1 MMSHSNPYH
10 LFAEVF
16 AAAQDTGMV
25 EPNAMA
31 LATAG
36 TDGRPTVRMVL
47 MKDFDDD
54 GFVFYTNLESRK
66 AQQIQANPNA
76 AICFYWQQ
84 IGRQVR
90 AEGPV
95 EPVSDA
101 EADAYFAL
109 RAHGS
114 QIGAWSSKQSAT
126 LGDREELLDRVRA
139 TEERF
144 AGIEVPRPPF
154 WSGFRIRPRRIEFW
168 TAGESRLHDR
178 LVYET
183 EDGTEWRVR
192 RLYP

>member
-1 MMSHSNPYH
+1 MISPSNPYH

-16 AAAQDTGMV
+16 AAARDTGMV

-31 LATAG
+31 LATADA
-36 TDGRPTVRMVL
+36 DGCPTVRMVL
-47 MKDFDDD
+47 LKDFDDD

-66 AQQIQANPNA
+66 SRQIQENPNA

-90 AEGPV
+90 AEGSV

-101 EADAYFAL
+101 EADAYFAS

-114 QIGAWSSKQSAT
+114 QIGAWSSKQSKT
-126 LGDREELLDRVRA
+126 LPDREDLLERVRA

-144 AGIEVPRPPF
+144 AGTEVPRPPF

-178 LVYET
+178 LVYEK
-183 EDGTEWRVR
+183 EEGTDWRVR

>member
-1 MMSHSNPYH
+1 MISPSNPYH

-16 AAAQDTGMV
+16 AAARDTGMV

-31 LATAG
+31 LATADA
-36 TDGRPTVRMVL
+36 DGCPTVRMVL
-47 MKDFDDD
+47 LKDFDDD

-66 AQQIQANPNA
+66 SRQIQENPNA

-90 AEGPV
+90 AEGSV

-101 EADAYFAL
+101 EADAYFAS

-114 QIGAWSSKQSAT
+114 QIGAWSSKQSET
-126 LGDREELLDRVRA
+126 LPDREELLERVRA

-144 AGIEVPRPPF
+144 AGAEVPRPPF

-178 LVYET
+178 LVYEK
-183 EDGTEWRVR
+183 EEGTDWRVR